1 MTPMPKKRKA
11 AIVLGTYA
19 LALIAV
25 LGIFSYMSRRSLSD
39 YRLAARYSAQEA
51 LEETVTAVSHMSGA
65 LKKSV
70 YATDA
75 GMRAKI
81 CAQVYADALAA
92 EAAMS
97 TLPFATQE
105 LEQISGYLNQ
115 VGDYAYTLC
124 ASAAA
129 EGGFTGDEAENLAKL
144 SALAASLTDSL
155 SELQRSYHNGSIEMD
170 SSETRLQNIGLDPS
184 AGKVSTELLRYESEF
199 PRRASMD
206 YDGRYG
212 AAAQLEESAGTK
224 KLSDAEK
231 LAVAA
236 GFAGVSPAQIRL
248 AYDYEGTNGVKC
260 YAAGDTLVV
269 VDDEGVESMG
279 RSRLV
284 SEERIT
290 DERAQQLAH
299 DFLESHGYKDMTLIA
314 AERAGGMARLKF
326 ASMQDDALCLDN
338 FVTLSVALDDG
349 TVCAF
354 NAESYSNE
362 ACDVTWD
369 VTETEAASA
378 VPEGLEVTDVRKV
391 IVRTE
396 GKRAVGCYELICT
409 DSDGA
414 EVKIYVNAATG
425 QQNEIVV

>member
-25 LGIFSYMSRRSLSD
+25 LGIFSYISSSRLSRC
-39 YRLAARYSAQEA
+39 RLAARYSAQEA
-51 LEETVTAVSHMSGA
+51 LEETVTAVSHMSAA

-105 LEQISGYLNQ
+105 LERISGYLNQ
-115 VGDYAYTLC
+115 AGDYAYTLC
-124 ASAAA
+124 ASAGA
-129 EGGFTGDEAENLAKL
+129 EEGFTDEETENLTRL
-144 SALAASLTDSL
+144 SSLAASLAQSL
-155 SELQRSYHNGSIEMD
+155 TELQRGYHNGGIEMD
-170 SSETRLQNIGLDPS
+170 SGETRLQNIGLDPS
-184 AGKVSTELLRYESEF
+184 AGRVSTELLRCESEF

-212 AAAQLEESAGTK
+212 AAAQQEESAGAK

-231 LAVAA
+231 LAMAA

-248 AYDYEGTNGVKC
+248 AYDYEGTDGVKC
-260 YAAGDTLVV
+260 YAAGDALVV
-269 VDDEGVESMG
+269 VDDGGVKSMG

-284 SEERIT
+284 SEARIT

-314 AERAGGMARLKF
+314 AERAGGMARMKF
-326 ASMQDDALCLDN
+326 ASTQDGALCLDN

-349 TVCAF
+349 AVCAF
-354 NAESYSNE
+354 NAESYS
-362 ACDVTWD
+362 AGRCDVTWSI
-369 VTETEAASA
+369 TETEAMSG
-378 VPEGLEVTDVRKV
+378 VPEGLEITDVRRV

-396 GKRAVGCYELICT
+396 GRRDVGCYELLCT
-409 DSDGA
+409 APDGA
-414 EVKIYVNAATG
+414 EVAIYVDAVTG
-425 QQNEIVV
+425 LQNEIVV

>member
-11 AIVLGTYA
+11 ALVLGTYA

-25 LGIFSYMSRRSLSD
+25 LGIFSYMSCRRLAD

-51 LEETVTAVSHMSGA
+51 LEETVAAVSHMSGA

-75 GMRAKI
+75 GMRARI

-115 VGDYAYTLC
+115 AGDYAYTLC
-124 ASAAA
+124 ASAGA
-129 EGGFTGDEAENLAKL
+129 EDGFTDEETENLTKL
-144 SALAASLTDSL
+144 SALAASLADSL
-155 SELQRSYHNGSIEMD
+155 AELQRSYHNGSIEMD
-170 SSETRLQNIGLDPS
+170 SGETRLQNIGLDPS

-212 AAAQLEESAGTK
+212 AAAQREESTGAK

-236 GFAGVSPAQIRL
+236 GFVGVSPAQIRL
-248 AYDYEGTNGVKC
+248 AYDYEGANGVKC

-269 VDDEGVESMG
+269 VNDAGVESMG

-299 DFLESHGYKDMTLIA
+299 DFLEGHGYKDMTLID
-314 AERAGGMARLKF
+314 AERKGGMARLKF
-326 ASMQDDALCLDN
+326 ASTQDDALCLDN

-349 TVCAF
+349 AVCAF
-354 NAESYSNE
+354 NAESYSSDPL
-362 ACDVTWD
+362 DVTWS
-369 VTETEAASA
+369 VTETEARAA
-378 VPEGLEVTDVRKV
+378 APEALEVADVRRV
-391 IVRTE
+391 IVRTA
-396 GKRAVGCYELICT
+396 GRRAVGCYELLCAAP
-409 DSDGA
+409 DGA
-414 EVKIYVNAATG
+414 EVTIYVNAATG
-425 QQNEIVV
+425 LQNEIVA

>member
-1 MTPMPKKRKA
+1 MSKKRKA
-11 AIVLGTYA
+11 AILLGTYA

-25 LGIFSYMSRRSLSD
+25 LSIFSYLSRRSLSD

-51 LEETVTAVSHMSGA
+51 LEETVTAVSHMSGV
-65 LKKSV
+65 LKKSA

-115 VGDYAYTLC
+115 AGDYAYTLC
-124 ASAAA
+124 AAPPA
-129 EGGFTGDEAENLAKL
+129 EGGFTEEEAETLASL
-144 SALAASLTDSL
+144 AALAASLTDSL
-155 SELQRSYHNGSIEMD
+155 TELRRGYHNGSIEMD
-170 SSETRLQNIGLDPS
+170 SSELRLQNIGLDPA

-212 AAAQLEESAGTK
+212 AGAQREESAGAK

-248 AYDYEGTNGVKC
+248 AYDYEGASGVKC
-260 YAAGDTLVV
+260 YAAGDMLVV
-269 VDDEGVESMG
+269 VDDAGVESMG

-290 DERAQQLAH
+290 DERARQLAH

-326 ASMQDDALCLDN
+326 ASTQDDALCLDN

-349 TVCAF
+349 TVCSF
-354 NAESYSNE
+354 NAENYSAAE
-362 ACDVTWD
+362 CDVTWN
-369 VTETEAASA
+369 VTETQAMAAAPEALT
-378 VPEGLEVTDVRKV
+378 VVDVRKV

-396 GKRAVGCYELICT
+396 GRRAVGCYELLCT
-409 DSDGA
+409 DPDGA
-414 EVKIYVNAATG
+414 EVAIYIDAATG
-425 QQNEIVV
+425 LQNEIVV

>member
-25 LGIFSYMSRRSLSD
+25 LGIFSYMSSSRLAD

-170 SSETRLQNIGLDPS
+170 SGETRLQNIGLDPS
-184 AGKVSTELLRYESEF
+184 TGKVSTELLRYESEF

-212 AAAQLEESAGTK
+212 AAARRQESG
-224 KLSDAEK
+224 
-231 LAVAA
+231 
-236 GFAGVSPAQIRL
+236 
-248 AYDYEGTNGVKC
+248 
-260 YAAGDTLVV
+260 
-269 VDDEGVESMG
+269 
-279 RSRLV
+279 
-284 SEERIT
+284 
-290 DERAQQLAH
+290 
-299 DFLESHGYKDMTLIA
+299 
-314 AERAGGMARLKF
+314 
-326 ASMQDDALCLDN
+326 
-338 FVTLSVALDDG
+338 TLS
-349 TVCAF
+349 TMC
-354 NAESYSNE
+354 
-362 ACDVTWD
+362 
-369 VTETEAASA
+369 
-378 VPEGLEVTDVRKV
+378 
-391 IVRTE
+391 
-396 GKRAVGCYELICT
+396 
-409 DSDGA
+409 
-414 EVKIYVNAATG
+414 
-425 QQNEIVV
+425 

>member
-1 MTPMPKKRKA
+1 MTPMPKKRKLI
-11 AIVLGTYA
+11 IVLGTYA

-25 LGIFSYMSRRSLSD
+25 LGIFSYMSRRSLAG
-39 YRLAARYSAQEA
+39 YRLAARYSAQQA
-51 LEETVTAVSHMSGA
+51 LEETVTAVSHMNGS

-75 GMRAKI
+75 GMRARI

-124 ASAAA
+124 ASAA
-129 EGGFTGDEAENLAKL
+129 EDGFADGEAENLAKL
-144 SALAASLTDSL
+144 SELAASLTDSL
-155 SELQRSYHNGSIEMD
+155 TELQRSYHNGSIEMD
-170 SSETRLQNIGLDPS
+170 SSETRLQNIGLDPA

-212 AAAQLEESAGTK
+212 AAAQQEESAGTK

-248 AYDYEGTNGVKC
+248 AYDYEGTNGTKC
-260 YAAGDTLVV
+260 YAAGDMLVV

-284 SEERIT
+284 SEARIT
-290 DERAQQLAH
+290 DERAQKLAH

-326 ASMQDDALCLDN
+326 ASTQDGALCLDN
-338 FVTLSVALDDG
+338 FMTLSVALDDG

-354 NAESYSNE
+354 NAENYSAA
-362 ACDVTWD
+362 ACNVTWD
-369 VTETEAASA
+369 ITETEARAA
-378 VPEGLEVTDVRKV
+378 APGALTVADVQRV

-396 GKRAVGCYELICT
+396 GQRTVGCYELRCT
-409 DSDGA
+409 DADGA

-425 QQNEIVV
+425 RQNEIVV